1 MIHGFL
7 RMGGVIDRGQSVLD
21 EVGDALRRALSPD

>member
-7 RMGGVIDRGQSVLD
+7 RMGRVLD
-21 EVGDALRRALSPD
+21 QAIVALDESAAALRRALR